1 MPFHNQGNDKS
12 LIQGCLRGDRYW
24 QKVLFE
30 KYKDAMYTVAFR
42 ILRNEALAADA
53 LQDGFIEVFKSIEG
67 YRFESSLGT
76 WIKTII
82 IRSSLRIQKKESRYA
97 ADTPPGQ
104 ESSDAFSD
112 ATGWDENL
120 TGEQLDRAISML
132 NPGYRSVFILIEVEG
147 YSHKETA
154 TMLNISEGTSK
165 SQLSRAKVIL
175 QQYLQEF
182 KHDR

>member
-1 MPFHNQGNDKS
+1 MPFHKQGNDKS
-12 LIQGCLRGDRYW
+12 LVQGCLQGDRYW
-24 QKVLFE
+24 QKMLFE

-53 LQDGFIEVFKSIEG
+53 LQEGFIEVFRGISN

-76 WIKTII
+76 WIRTII
-82 IRSSLRIQKKESRYA
+82 IRCSLRIQRKEFRYTP
-97 ADTPPGQ
+97 DTATELEQSGDLS
-104 ESSDAFSD
+104 ESA
-112 ATGWDENL
+112 GWDENL
-120 TGEQLDRAISML
+120 TGELLDKAISL
-132 NPGYRSVFILIEVEG
+132 LSPGYRSVFILIEVEG

-175 QQYLQEF
+175 QHYLQEF
-182 KHDR
+182 KDDR